1 MTGGPLPDDLLSA
14 YLDGECTPAERAAVE
29 ARLAADARW
38 REELEAVRSAR
49 DALRRLPFR
58 EPPAGF
64 LADLTRGTPG
74 AAAPR
79 PRRAARVAPSRPP
92 AARTALAAVAAVAA
106 TIVAVVAAAPDGP
119 GPEGEVRPAIAH
131 LSRTHAA
138 TAGLEVEPAHLVA
151 PAAVPAELPR

>member
-1 MTGGPLPDDLLSA
+1 MNGGPLPDDLLSA

-49 DALRRLPFR
+49 EALRRLPFR

-64 LADLTRGTPG
+64 LEGLTLGPG
-74 AAAPR
+74 ISSPHASPT
-79 PRRAARVAPSRPP
+79 ARLARLRSP
-92 AARTALAAVAAVAA
+92 AARTALAAVAAAAA
-106 TIVAVVAAAPDGP
+106 TAVAVLAATPDGP
-119 GPEGEVRPAIAH
+119 GSEGEVRPAIAH

-138 TAGLEVEPAHLVA
+138 TAGLAVEPAHLVA
-151 PAAVPAELPR
+151 PAAVPAALPR